1 VKLPNGD
8 KVEIPIQKLVGYCL
22 NLNHSSGKHKAKV
35 FDSALGITADN
46 FEVLYELIQKAA
58 LEGEIIQENTT
69 EFDRQ
74 FKVDWI
80 ILETNNI
87 KLRTI
92 WEISNINCNPRLISA
107 FIK

>member
-8 KVEIPIQKLVGYCL
+8 KAEIPIQKLVGYCL

-35 FDSALGITADN
+35 FASALGITADN

-69 EFDRQ
+69 EFGRQ

-80 ILETNNI
+80 IPETNNI

-92 WEISNINCNPRLISA
+92 WEISNINCNPRSISA